1 MRKQYSQLNIHVAAA
16 CYSKVF
22 FVTAMSHYS
31 IPIQLSSL
39 SPHKSALGS
48 HKKTPH
54 PFPQSLRSAR
64 LGPQQYR
71 VEGVREEV
79 IREGQGDEGAEREGQ
94 GEEGAEREG
103 ARGGGDKEREGD
115 RGGAGGGVGGGN
127 DPRGGATIIIANP

>member
-79 IREGQGDEGAEREGQ
+79 IREEQGEEGAEREGQ

-103 ARGGGDKEREGD
+103 QGEEGIRREKGIGEGQGEVWEGGTIL
-115 RGGAGGGVGGGN
+115 GVVL
-127 DPRGGATIIIANP
+127 P